1 MLLPRLVPRLVA
13 SGILLASLPHYLNAQ
28 AALQITSPSTGTVVN
43 PGQEVQV
50 IVSAAQPFASVLL
63 VGQSPLGLS
72 QPLAGPPY
80 SSSVTV
86 PAQTDPGLHTLTALG
101 STGSGS
107 LVPSAPV
114 VLDVE
119 RPDSPVSVRPPIP
132 AVELQVGGG
141 FGIQVVGTYADGSTA
156 YLSKSTLTTYSSQ

>member
-1 MLLPRLVPRLVA
+1 M
-13 SGILLASLPHYLNAQ
+13 ASLPHYLNAQ

-50 IVSAAQPFASVLL
+50 IVSASQPFASVLL

-86 PAQTDPGLHTLTALG
+86 PSQTDPGLHTLTALG
-101 STGSGS
+101 SASSGS

-119 RPDSPVSVRPPIP
+119 RPDPPVSVNLPIP